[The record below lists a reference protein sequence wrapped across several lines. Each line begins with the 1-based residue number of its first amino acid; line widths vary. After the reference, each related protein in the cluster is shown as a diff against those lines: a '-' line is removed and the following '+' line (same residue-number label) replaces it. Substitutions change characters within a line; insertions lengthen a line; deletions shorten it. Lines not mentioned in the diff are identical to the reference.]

1 MPFPARI
8 FAALCPLVLWAAP
21 ALAQTPDAWSPSVMI
36 KGGTLG
42 FGPELDVRM
51 PHSAFGLRADIDGL
65 GFHDSD
71 MINGMLQHTETAYAY
86 NARLR
91 YRGNVRLFNGGLTG
105 DWYPFG
111 SGFRISAGF
120 VVNGNQVDAYAQP
133 VGTLRLGRT
142 ITTGAAPARVDAHVM
157 FNAVAPVVG
166 FGYSRLVFGR
176 VKVSLDVGAMY
187 QGDPHLSYSMSGVLT
202 QLPSVAA
209 DAEQERRRIQHEVNY
224 PVYPVAMLGVGWQ
237 F

>member
-1 MPFPARI
+1 MSFSARI
-8 FAALCPLVLWAAP
+8 PAALLPLLLCTAP
-21 ALAQTPDAWSPSVMI
+21 ALAQDAWSPSVLV

-42 FGPELDVRM
+42 FGPELDVRV
-51 PHSAFGLRADIDGL
+51 PHSPFGLRADIDGL

-71 MINGMLQHTETAYAY
+71 MIDGVLRHAETAYAY

-91 YRGNVRLFNGGLTG
+91 YSGTVRLLNGGLSA

-111 SGFRISAGF
+111 SGLRVSAGL
-120 VVNGNQVDAYAQP
+120 VVNANQVDAHAQP

-142 ITTGAAPARVDAHVM
+142 ISSGAAPARVDAHVM
-157 FNAVAPVVG
+157 FNAVAPVIG
-166 FGYSRLVFGR
+166 LGYSRLVFGR
-176 VKVSLDVGAMY
+176 VRVSLDAGAMY
-187 QGDPHLSYSMSGVLT
+187 QGRPHLSYSMNGALT
-202 QLPSVAA
+202 RLPSVAA

-224 PVYPVAMLGVGWQ
+224 PVYPVAMLGIGWQ